1 MVDNSTV
8 ARPYADAI
16 FKHALETNS
25 LDSWSDFL
33 NNLNLICSDSIIQAL
48 IADPKQDKQLT
59 EKIISDI
66 LDKQLKTENKNLF
79 QLLSKNQRL
88 SVAGEIYQ
96 QYEEQKAK
104 HQDIIDVKVKTAF
117 KITKKE
123 TDNLT
128 KSLKI
133 KLGSNIRIQSE
144 IDKSLIGGIIVQAG
158 DLVIDN
164 SIRNKI
170 QKISIAL
177 A

>member
-1 MVDNSTV
+1 
-8 ARPYADAI
+8 
-16 FKHALETNS
+16 
-25 LDSWSDFL
+25 
-33 NNLNLICSDSIIQAL
+33 
-48 IADPKQDKQLT
+48 
-59 EKIISDI
+59 
-66 LDKQLKTENKNLF
+66 
-79 QLLSKNQRL
+79 LSKNQRL